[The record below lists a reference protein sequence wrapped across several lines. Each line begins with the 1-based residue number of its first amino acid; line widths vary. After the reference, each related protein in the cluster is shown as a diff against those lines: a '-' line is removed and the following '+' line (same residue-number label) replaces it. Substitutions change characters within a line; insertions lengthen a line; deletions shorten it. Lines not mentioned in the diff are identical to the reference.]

1 VLVKR
6 QYGKRCLLDKEF
18 WPKLAVICLSVIV
31 TLFLCEHADARKKRK
46 QFVSPVK
53 VEEVATFPAPFIIGQ
68 GPLTLSMM
76 VKVPLSAVDDKVL
89 EVSAL
94 ITSPTRRSMSFVS
107 QRLSLA
113 EATQGGQLSAVP
125 VELVWDG
132 KDQYEQFVTDGSY
145 YYEIQAKVMED
156 EGYGPRT
163 KIVSH
168 RVQGTLE
175 ALAYAGEV
183 LPPIPPEPEVPA
195 EIEALQQEELAADG
209 SPLIDDDGVNVKED
223 PSLPEEELAGDQVLE
238 GSSGGDNAEEPVNGT
253 MEDLVPGL
261 LDDPLLKEA
270 DIIDPVSGEPGTPS
284 PMEEATSEPIS
295 ERPLE
300 ASPTEPSL
308 PSDVPLSQH

>member
-1 VLVKR
+1 MK
-6 QYGKRCLLDKEF
+6 
-18 WPKLAVICLSVIV
+18 
-31 TLFLCEHADARKKRK
+31 
-46 QFVSPVK
+46 
-53 VEEVATFPAPFIIGQ
+53 
-68 GPLTLSMM
+68 
-76 VKVPLSAVDDKVL
+76 VKVPLSGIDDQVL

-107 QRLSLA
+107 QRLSLT
-113 EATQGGQLSAVP
+113 EATQGGQLSDVP

-175 ALAYAGEV
+175 ALAYVGEV

-209 SPLIDDDGVNVKED
+209 SPLIDDGGINVKED
-223 PSLPEEELAGDQVLE
+223 PSLPGEELADDQVLE
-238 GSSGGDNAEEPVNGT
+238 GSSGGDNAEEPVNGA

-261 LDDPLLKEA
+261 LEDPLLKEA
-270 DIIDPVSGEPGTPS
+270 DAIDPVSGEPGTPS
-284 PMEEATSEPIS
+284 SSMEETISEPIS

-300 ASPTEPSL
+300 ASPTESSL
-308 PSDVPLSQH
+308 PSEVNPFQN